1 MKNINISANIWEKE
15 AATYA
20 ESSCPEPQ
28 QQTAPIT
35 RLFFPSAKEGC
46 FVEGKGRSTNYLQG
60 ILTDIVVVGNN
71 FQSDSWQFSIWNE
84 DENTMYRLE
93 IPQPSFPALTLISS
107 FAYLLE
113 QDTTLKDRQ
122 MVFCASN
129 KKAEGRDY
137 ANVRLTLDGENLV
150 PFKFA
155 PEEMARLFR
164 PANTSTRVSTLK
176 SIVQQIQAAL

>member
-1 MKNINISANIWEKE
+1 MKNINISVNIWEKE

-20 ESSCPEPQ
+20 KPSLPESQ

-46 FVEGKGRSTNYLQG
+46 FVEGKGSSTRYIQG
-60 ILTDIVVVGNN
+60 ILTNIVVVGNN

-84 DENTMYRLE
+84 EENTMYRLE

-113 QDTTLKDRQ
+113 HNTTLKDRQ
-122 MVFCASN
+122 MVLCASN

-137 ANVRLTLDGENLV
+137 ANVRLTLDGENLI
-150 PFKFA
+150 PFQYA

-176 SIVQQIQAAL
+176 SVVQRIQAAL